1 MKPIP
6 ITILIVLA
14 LALSGCQEDRKSPA
28 RRRDDAKAAEI
39 ARLKVEMERRVR
51 EARNEHL
58 LRAARLRTIRITA
71 FVILTGGAVT
81 WFILIHRQARSWPT
95 GQSMTTT
102 ASTRPRWFDYLL
114 PTSGQG
120 RVIEL
125 PPPDPTAETTADPTA
140 DPTADTSSVSIEHHP
155 REPRRRRNRRGRH
168 HPRHHTNP

>member
-6 ITILIVLA
+6 IAILIVLA
-14 LALSGCQEDRKSPA
+14 LALGGCEEDRKSPA
-28 RRRDDAKAAEI
+28 RRRDDARAAEI
-39 ARLKVEMERRVR
+39 ARLKVEMERRIR
-51 EARNEHL
+51 EARDEHL

-95 GQSMTTT
+95 GQSMNIT

-125 PPPDPTAETTADPTA
+125 PPPDPTADTQT

-168 HPRHHTNP
+168 HPRHHTHP